1 MRQYLALLDD
11 LVSNGTIID
20 TERTGNGTIGVFSRQ
35 MRFNLDDGF
44 PIVTTKLVHFRSIV
58 HELIWFLKGSGNIE
72 YLAQNNVHIWDE
84 WPYKNYL
91 KSQGISVDVAYT
103 KTQKWK
109 DGMREFIAR
118 IATDHEFALTHGN
131 LGPVY
136 GVQWRHWPDG
146 QGSDIDQILQ
156 AGEML
161 RIDPWSRRNIISAW
175 NVAEIPEIV
184 RTGGLPPCHCM
195 FQFKVWPDKDGK
207 PSRLDLD
214 LTQRSCDTFLGVPF
228 NISSYA
234 LLLSMFAQVYDLTP
248 GEFIWSGKDVHVYL
262 NDNIDQVRVQL
273 TRTPHALPKL
283 WLNPTVRTIDGFTFD
298 DVQLEGYIHDDALRG
313 EIAV

>member
-1 MRQYLALLDD
+1 MKQYLKLLDD
-11 LVSNGTIID
+11 VVNNGTVIGA
-20 TERTGNGTIGVFSRQ
+20 ERTGNGTIGVFSRQ

-44 PIVTTKLVHFRSIV
+44 PIVTTKLVHFRSVV

-84 WPYKNYL
+84 WPYKAYL
-91 KSQGISVDVAYT
+91 EKQGVKADKEFFKT
-103 KTQKWK
+103 KECKG
-109 DGMREFIAR
+109 GMKEFSSR
-118 IATDHEFALTHGN
+118 IATDHEFALEHGN

-146 QGSDIDQILQ
+146 KGGDIDQILQ

-161 RIDPWSRRNIISAW
+161 RLDPWSRRNIVSAW

-184 RTGGLPPCHCM
+184 RSGGLPPCHCM
-195 FQFKVWPDKDGK
+195 FQFKVWPDKDGN

-214 LTQRSCDTFLGVPF
+214 LAQRSCDTFLGVPF
-228 NISSYA
+228 NISSYS
-234 LLLSMFAQVYDLTP
+234 LLLSMFAHVYGLKP

-262 NDNIDQVRVQL
+262 NDNIDQAKKQL
-273 TRTPHALPKL
+273 KRKPHPLPKL
-283 WLNPTVRTIDGFTFD
+283 WLNPKVKTIDGFTFED
-298 DVQLEGYIHDDALRG
+298 IRLDGYVHDDALRG